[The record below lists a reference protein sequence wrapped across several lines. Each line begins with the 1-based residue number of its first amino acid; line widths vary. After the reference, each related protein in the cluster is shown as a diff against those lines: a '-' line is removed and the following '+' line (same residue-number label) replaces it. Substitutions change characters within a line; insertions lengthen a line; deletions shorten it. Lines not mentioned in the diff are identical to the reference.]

1 MSGVQELS
9 NPADLA
15 RATLKELLAR
25 RLPATPDNYTRVY
38 VEIASPRQRA
48 ATVASGAMLAELAD
62 EVARQRGDDAPDAQA
77 FRSAVTGGD
86 WTQAKLALKRLLAPA
101 PQVER
106 ADGHWAPLVREL
118 LTQWDGST
126 PGMTKARKREALE
139 HVLGAF
145 AGSDESL
152 GVRLKGLL
160 RTWAAQGTTPAATTA
175 ADETGLPDPRTPAPL
190 DAVASREEPPPP
202 DPLVLAL
209 REMFQRT
216 VHLGLAE
223 RRVFCTEIL
232 GEASM
237 LASALAEVVDQPT
250 LAPAGER
257 AKKLW
262 ILLEQRGDDGEEI
275 QHGLLRILHLVLVNT
290 AELVADDQWLQGQL
304 TSLASLAAGPI
315 SRKTIET
322 LEKTLRDIVLK
333 QGLLKKSIE
342 EAKGALKSMVTTFID
357 RVGTIVDHT
366 GEYQDRL
373 TGYQKNISSAT
384 SIPEISDVVVSLMND
399 TRGVQADLKRS
410 HTELVEA
417 RAKVD
422 AFGAEVRRLETELAD
437 VSQRLLEDAL
447 TELLNRRGL
456 ARAFDGEAAR
466 ADRHGTPMCL
476 ALLDIDHFKKLND
489 TFGHQTGDEALV
501 HLTRIV
507 RESIRP
513 SDIVARFGGE
523 EFVILLPD
531 AQIDEAVAIMQRVQR
546 ELTRRFFLHDN
557 QRILITFSAGVVQRM
572 PGELRDAMIGRADR
586 CLYAAKQAGRNRVIA
601 G

>member
-9 NPADLA
+9 TPAELA

-38 VEIASPRQRA
+38 VEIASPRQRPS
-48 ATVASGAMLAELAD
+48 TVAASAMLVELA
-62 EVARQRGDDAPDAQA
+62 EELVRQRGEDAPETQA
-77 FRSAVTGGD
+77 LKSAVGGGD
-86 WTQAKLALKRLLAPA
+86 WTQAKLALKRLAAPA
-101 PQVER
+101 AQIER
-106 ADGHWAPLVREL
+106 GDGHWAPLVREL
-118 LTQWDGST
+118 LSGWDGNT
-126 PGMTKARKREALE
+126 PGITKARKREALD

-145 AGSDESL
+145 AGSDDTL

-160 RTWAAQGTTPAATTA
+160 RTWATIGTA
-175 ADETGLPDPRTPAPL
+175 APAPAGADPALPDPQAPETV
-190 DAVASREEPPPP
+190 DSTAVTAESPQA
-202 DPLVLAL
+202 DPLAAAL
-209 REMFQRT
+209 RDLFART
-216 VHLGLAE
+216 VRLGLAE
-223 RRVFCTEIL
+223 RKVFCAEIL

-237 LASALAEVVDQPT
+237 LAGALAEVVDEPT

-262 ILLEQRGDDGEEI
+262 LLLEQRGDDAQEI

-304 TSLASLAAGPI
+304 TSLASLAAGPVN
-315 SRKTIET
+315 RKTIET

-342 EAKGALKSMVTTFID
+342 EAKGALKTMVTTFID
-357 RVGTIVDHT
+357 RVGTIVEHT

-373 TGYQKNISSAT
+373 TGYQKSITGAT
-384 SIPEISDVVVSLMND
+384 SIPEISDVVMSLMND
-399 TRGVQADLKRS
+399 TRGVQADLKRT

-417 RAKVD
+417 RARVD

-437 VSQRLLEDAL
+437 VSQRLHEDAL

-476 ALLDIDHFKKLND
+476 AILDIDHFKKLND

-546 ELTRRFFLHDN
+546 ELTRRIFLHDR

-586 CLYAAKQAGRNRVIA
+586 ALYAAKQAGRNRVIS